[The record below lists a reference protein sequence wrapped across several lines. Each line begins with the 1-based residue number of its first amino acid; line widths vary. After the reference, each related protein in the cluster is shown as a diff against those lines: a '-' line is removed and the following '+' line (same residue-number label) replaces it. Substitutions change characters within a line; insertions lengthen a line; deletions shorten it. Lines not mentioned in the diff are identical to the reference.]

1 MSFESKDQ
9 ASSSTSSGNDNDFVD
24 PPGGAPRAPTPPDP
38 SDPDTTHILR
48 EVSLAAHVFSNSRTQ
63 YLTDFLGAPR
73 TVPAPPHIYR
83 EDEKRP
89 PYARRLSNRHPA
101 NDQSYVPCFAKDY
114 ARIIHS
120 QSFRKLQGKT
130 QLVPS
135 GENYFFRTRLS
146 HSLEVSEIATRIA
159 RRINKVVPY
168 YTTRENR
175 LDLDLVASAALLHD
189 IGHPPFGHSGEEGLN
204 EAMGKLGGFEGNAQ
218 TLRLVTHLEN
228 RLGRKGNVQ
237 EVYEHPR
244 GLNLT
249 VGTLASIIKYDQL
262 LELEQ
267 PKDDGTVPVSKGY
280 YVSEADVVGRIKT
293 ILGVSDDTRLYTLE
307 CQIMDIADDIA
318 YSAYDLEDSMEA
330 GIVSPFDFIS
340 VEDEILD
347 KITKDV
353 SRQFGKRGDDR
364 RITPLVVL
372 EQLSKVF
379 GIILTDADEK
389 NPYDLCNW
397 THRAVFVGRSHNEAM
412 LHAHNPL
419 IRRQFL
425 ETLIEG
431 HINAIDV
438 EVDEAR
444 PFLSRLTIN
453 PDRLIT
459 LECMK
464 SFTYHKVITSQKLQ
478 IPHYRGKQVVKF
490 LFATLRENRRLL
502 PAGIRRQYDLHRT
515 DPDGQARIVC
525 DYIASLTDHEAM
537 RLYHRLNGGRNTSV
551 FDYYA

>member
-1 MSFESKDQ
+1 MSLDPKKQTGS
-9 ASSSTSSGNDNDFVD
+9 AIHGDNDRCD
-24 PPGGAPRAPTPPDP
+24 PPEGLPRPPISPAP
-38 SDPDTTHILR
+38 SDPDTTDILR

-63 YLTDFLGAPR
+63 YLTDLLGAPKAEA
-73 TVPAPPHIYR
+73 APLVIYP
-83 EDEKRP
+83 EDETRP
-89 PYARRLSNRHPA
+89 PYTRRLSSRHPA
-101 NDQSYVPCFAKDY
+101 NDHSYVPCFAKDY
-114 ARIIHS
+114 ARIVHS
-120 QSFRKLQGKT
+120 QSLRKLQGKT
-130 QLVPS
+130 QLIPS

-159 RRINKVVPY
+159 RRINKIVPY
-168 YTTRENR
+168 YGAKPLN
-175 LDLDLVASAALLHD
+175 LDLVASAALLHD

-204 EAMGKLGGFEGNAQ
+204 EAMAKLGGFEGNAQ

-228 RLGRKGNVQ
+228 RLGRKGSVQ
-237 EVYEHPR
+237 EVYENPR

-249 VGTLASIIKYDQL
+249 VGTLASIIKYDQP

-267 PKDDGTVPVSKGY
+267 PKDDGTVPVAKGY
-280 YVSEADVVGRIKT
+280 YKSEADIVARIKS
-293 ILGVSDDTRLYTLE
+293 ILGASDVPLYTLE

-318 YSAYDLEDSMEA
+318 YSAYDLEDTMEA
-330 GIVSPFDFIS
+330 GIVTPFDFIS
-340 VEDEILD
+340 VEDEILRR
-347 KITKDV
+347 ITEDV
-353 SRQFGKRGDDR
+353 SRQFSKRGDGR
-364 RITPLVVL
+364 PITPQVVL
-372 EQLSKVF
+372 EQLAKVF
-379 GIILTDADEK
+379 GIILTDADTE
-389 NPYDLCNW
+389 NPYDLSNW

-438 EVDEAR
+438 EVNEAR

-464 SFTYHKVITSQKLQ
+464 SFTYRKVITSQKLQ
-478 IPHYRGKQVVKF
+478 IPHYRGKHVVKF
-490 LFATLRENRRLL
+490 LFATLKENRRLL
-502 PAGIRRQYDLHRT
+502 PAGIRSQYDDHPG

-537 RLYHRLNGGRNTSV
+537 RLYHRLDGGRNTSV
-551 FDYYA
+551 FDYYS